1 MQDYIE
7 RNIDINVKIDKITV
21 KQFDN
26 DSRYLHVTIR
36 DDDLPDSDDKAFNLT
51 GCTAALYIQPAGD
64 ESGANVAFV
73 AGEVADEEA
82 GIVTFLLP
90 GGVTQVVGDY
100 ECEIWIYEGNTT
112 NRPIISGK
120 TFLMTVEKSIR
131 NTSAIMASPRFSA
144 LDAAM
149 SEIASVRSEVNE
161 LVASPGGSGGDA
173 GTEVRNIRI
182 GWDGYPY
189 DTAGDAVRKQ
199 LRALYD
205 QLNETVI
212 VGKNVFNP
220 ETVLLN
226 YTLDTTDGTL
236 VSAEG
241 AMVSDKIWRHG
252 AAYAIFSY
260 LSSNGTHAPQMF
272 IMAQYGA
279 DDSFIY
285 FSNSTVNGYDANGAV
300 ALDGECAY
308 IRFCT
313 SSAFAQHRDRI
324 MVELSDGNTMSD
336 FEPYHMY
343 LNPQISVKE
352 GLADELATL
361 DELDGHFEAGRNVFN
376 PGTVLLNTSLDTT
389 TGAFDDTREDAAGA
403 MVSDKIMVHGAAK
416 VITSYVSTQGV
427 QMLRNFRIFQYRADD
442 VFITV
447 DTASIVTP
455 NPRCAYIRIYASS
468 AFVPHRD
475 RIMVE
480 LADGNAANCSDFV
493 PYALHE
499 LAADVS
505 VRKGLREELKQV
517 ESTGKKFIPGKN
529 VFDPAA
535 ALIGYTL
542 NTTTGA
548 LEASAGA
555 MVSDRIETGGAG
567 YVVFSYLAS
576 SSGAQGFQNFPVFQY
591 DADGRFLSVT
601 TGSKVALREDCAC
614 IRFSASA
621 TFAAKKYQIMAEL
634 TDTIPENPS
643 PFERYRTRLAGDVVT
658 MLPIF
663 AITSR
668 LILSPATVKIK
679 LLGDSIT
686 FGKSST
692 GSDENGEGFLTYER
706 TVNGVT
712 ETVTRRRSAGT
723 HSWAARLKA
732 RIEAGYNATVTNNA
746 VSGWRTDEVLRYW
759 NQLIDGTED
768 IVIVMLGTNNRTK
781 ENGQWLLYNDLQT
794 IKDTVEANG
803 GEVIFMSAPPAGTDN
818 ENREDDGRNGAM
830 QFHMNDVDDIIAKFA
845 ADNHREYISL
855 YKRTLRY
862 MEDTGT
868 PITDLLAN
876 EAHPNYHLHPNDRL
890 HKLMYQWVMD
900 GLGLNR
906 EAGCWEEE

>member
-1 MQDYIE
+1 M
-7 RNIDINVKIDKITV
+7 
-21 KQFDN
+21 
-26 DSRYLHVTIR
+26 
-36 DDDLPDSDDKAFNLT
+36 
-51 GCTAALYIQPAGD
+51 
-64 ESGANVAFV
+64 
-73 AGEVADEEA
+73 
-82 GIVTFLLP
+82 
-90 GGVTQVVGDY
+90 
-100 ECEIWIYEGNTT
+100 
-112 NRPIISGK
+112 
-120 TFLMTVEKSIR
+120 
-131 NTSAIMASPRFSA
+131 
-144 LDAAM
+144 
-149 SEIASVRSEVNE
+149 
-161 LVASPGGSGGDA
+161 
-173 GTEVRNIRI
+173 
-182 GWDGYPY
+182 
-189 DTAGDAVRKQ
+189 
-199 LRALYD
+199 
-205 QLNETVI
+205 
-212 VGKNVFNP
+212 
-220 ETVLLN
+220 
-226 YTLDTTDGTL
+226 
-236 VSAEG
+236 
-241 AMVSDKIWRHG
+241 
-252 AAYAIFSY
+252 
-260 LSSNGTHAPQMF
+260 
-272 IMAQYGA
+272 
-279 DDSFIY
+279 
-285 FSNSTVNGYDANGAV
+285 
-300 ALDGECAY
+300 
-308 IRFCT
+308 
-313 SSAFAQHRDRI
+313 
-324 MVELSDGNTMSD
+324 
-336 FEPYHMY
+336 
-343 LNPQISVKE
+343 
-352 GLADELATL
+352 
-361 DELDGHFEAGRNVFN
+361 
-376 PGTVLLNTSLDTT
+376 
-389 TGAFDDTREDAAGA
+389 
-403 MVSDKIMVHGAAK
+403 
-416 VITSYVSTQGV
+416 
-427 QMLRNFRIFQYRADD
+427 
-442 VFITV
+442 
-447 DTASIVTP
+447 TP

-468 AFVPHRD
+468 AFAPHRD

-480 LADGNAANCSDFV
+480 LADEAAANCSDFV

-517 ESTGKKFIPGKN
+517 ENTGKKFVPGKN

-548 LEASAGA
+548 LEASAGT

-567 YVVFSYLAS
+567 YAVFSYLAS

-658 MLPIF
+658 MLPVF

-830 QFHMNDVDDIIAKFA
+830 QFHMSDVDDIIAKFA

-876 EAHPNYHLHPNDRL
+876 EPSPNYHLHPNDRL

>member
-36 DDDLPDSDDKAFNLT
+36 DDDLPDSDDKAFDLT

-182 GWDGYPY
+182 GWDGYSY
-189 DTAGDAVRKQ
+189 VRKQ

-260 LSSNGTHAPQMF
+260 LDSNGSHMPYPFVMV
-272 IMAQYGA
+272 QYRA
-279 DDSFIY
+279 DDSFIT
-285 FSNSTVNGYDANGAV
+285 FSDTTGNGYDAGGAV

-313 SSAFAQHRDRI
+313 AAGSSFTAAKERI
-324 MVELSDGNTMSD
+324 MVELSNGNTMSQA
-336 FEPYHMY
+336 FEPYHRY

-403 MVSDKIMVHGAAK
+403 MVSDKIWRHGAAK

-493 PYALHE
+493 PYALHG

-517 ESTGKKFIPGKN
+517 ENTGKKFIPGKN

-567 YVVFSYLAS
+567 YAVFSYLAS

-658 MLPIF
+658 MLPVF

-746 VSGWRTDEVLRYW
+746 VSGWRTDEVLHYW

-768 IVIVMLGTNNRTK
+768 IVVVMLGTNNRTK